1 MKRSKHIRIRRIA
14 LALAV
19 AAVIPATAQA
29 RPMDMNG
36 SDLRAIHQASTP
48 DRGSVEIP
56 YLSHGVGVSA
66 SDFGQALAP
75 DDRAF
80 SRQQSAVAV
89 RRADSEIPYLSHG
102 VGVSAGDLGQTLGPD
117 DRSFSRQSES
127 PTTVPSAHGGSSTDL
142 GTTNTVGGLVLILAA
157 LGTALMIRHNRK
169 AKLSPA

>member
-14 LALAV
+14 LGLAV

-29 RPMDMNG
+29 RPLEVSGNDA
-36 SDLRAIHQASTP
+36 RAIHQSSS
-48 DRGSVEIP
+48 RVEIP

-66 SDFGQALAP
+66 GNFDQALGP

-80 SRQQSAVAV
+80 SRQQSTVAV
-89 RRADSEIPYLSHG
+89 SRASSDIPYLSHG
-102 VGVSAGDLGQTLGPD
+102 VGVSASDLGQALGPD

-127 PTTVPSAHGGSSTDL
+127 PTVASAHGGSSSTDL
-142 GTTNTVGGLVLILAA
+142 SNTNTVGGLVLILAA
-157 LGTALMIRHNRK
+157 LGTAFMIRHNRK